1 MIFQLA
7 IIVQSLL
14 CGALNMKSIQRIVSV
29 EKFGEEKFFFRMQR
43 IGSFFNGFW
52 PGDENWTR
60 FRLNF
65 AIFNSMEILI
75 YAIFQLI
82 FIVEHLSELVVVL
95 DALTPLVTQIVVAI
109 KLLVVHNQRH
119 QLRDILRYLKGNFVN
134 GKKNVHIKFSKIKS
148 IEA

>member
-1 MIFQLA
+1 
-7 IIVQSLL
+7 
-14 CGALNMKSIQRIVSV
+14 MKSIQRIVSV

-43 IGSFFNGFW
+43 IGCFFNGFW
-52 PGDENWTR
+52 PGDESWTR

-65 AIFNSMEILI
+65 AIFNAMEILI
-75 YAIFQLI
+75 YAIFQFI

-95 DALTPLVTQIVVAI
+95 DALTPWATQIVVAI
-109 KLLVVHNQRH
+109 KLLVVHHQRH
-119 QLRDILRYLKGNFVN
+119 QLRDIMRYLKGNFVDD